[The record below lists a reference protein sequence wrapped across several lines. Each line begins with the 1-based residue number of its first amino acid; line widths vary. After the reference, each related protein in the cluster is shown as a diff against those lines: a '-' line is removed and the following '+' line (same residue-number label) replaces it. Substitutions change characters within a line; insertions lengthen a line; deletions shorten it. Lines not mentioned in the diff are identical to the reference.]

1 MPKRI
6 AAALLLMI
14 LQKVVSRRKRLR
26 EDARPRQVQ
35 EKEEAEKGKTER
47 ALNLQSQM
55 PVRRKRVPEAQVP
68 RISQSREAAKI
79 TKPAE
84 PANGEKSAN
93 FGIPTVQILC
103 QGNLQGWK
111 LVSVSSP
118 EQHRSSEQSRQALGR
133 TSSRT
138 ASSRPPTRFES
149 CGGRPL
155 RSDCEGRSEQKNR
168 VSRRSSRSRC
178 YARKSMET

>member
-6 AAALLLMI
+6 AVALLLMI

-68 RISQSREAAKI
+68 PISQSREAAKI

-93 FGIPTVQILC
+93 FGTP
-103 QGNLQGWK
+103 
-111 LVSVSSP
+111 
-118 EQHRSSEQSRQALGR
+118 HRANSLPRAPARLEARVLIFTGVARPRLAAR
-133 TSSRT
+133 TS
-138 ASSRPPTRFES
+138 
-149 CGGRPL
+149 L
-155 RSDCEGRSEQKNR
+155 RQD
-168 VSRRSSRSRC
+168 
-178 YARKSMET
+178 